1 MKLKIDPSVTVGTIK
16 PMNAVNNGP
25 KYTDNAD
32 QNLTN
37 LPAVK
42 AANIPYARV
51 HDASICY
58 DYGGEHTVDIH
69 NIFPDFSADP
79 YSTEAYD
86 FTLTDMYLDHIELAG
101 AQPFYRLGSKNEPW
115 PKHYGI
121 LPPADPHKRR
131 LLYNTDAAHERPSGG
146 SGGRRIL
153 KKKKLQ

>member
-37 LPAVK
+37 LPAFK

-58 DYGGEHTVDIH
+58 DYGRHTQYIPRFLRRPV
-69 NIFPDFSADP
+69 
-79 YSTEAYD
+79 
-86 FTLTDMYLDHIELAG
+86 FTRSL
-101 AQPFYRLGSKNEPW
+101 
-115 PKHYGI
+115 
-121 LPPADPHKRR
+121 
-131 LLYNTDAAHERPSGG
+131 
-146 SGGRRIL
+146 
-153 KKKKLQ
+153 